1 MHINYFANFTI
12 VTDLL
17 NGFTEVYMLF
27 FAGISL
33 TEINPRSTTV
43 PEDRQ

>member
-1 MHINYFANFTI
+1 
-12 VTDLL
+12 
-17 NGFTEVYMLF
+17 VYMLF

-43 PEDRQ
+43 PEDRQWFSMEDQGLF